1 MATTKTP
8 APNQPKDNPTQVPV
22 SKKANKDN
30 PTQVPL
36 SRKKKP
42 HKDNPTQ

>member
-1 MATTKTP
+1 MATTKT
-8 APNQPKDNPTQVPV
+8 PKDNPTQVPV

-36 SRKKKP
+36 SKKMKP
-42 HKDNPTQ
+42 HKDQGTQ